1 MKHSLDR
8 YLYVIGLLKQKQEY
22 VCAADVG
29 RFLGVKA
36 SAVSLALRK
45 LRDQGYL
52 IKKVNGDLSFGPL
65 FREYADQINE
75 RIVFFRKLLVSFGVE
90 SSVADHDAVTLS
102 RKLSNA
108 SCRALRSAY
117 RLNDG
122 KEKEDNIATA
132 EHVDKPALP

>member
-45 LRDQGYL
+45 LL
-52 IKKVNGDLSFGPL
+52 AWKAPL
-65 FREYADQINE
+65 QTMMR
-75 RIVFFRKLLVSFGVE
+75 
-90 SSVADHDAVTLS
+90 
-102 RKLSNA
+102 
-108 SCRALRSAY
+108 
-117 RLNDG
+117 
-122 KEKEDNIATA
+122 
-132 EHVDKPALP
+132 